1 MPRVAWNGEAL
12 AARILSSL
20 MDGAEE
26 WARADAMPLAVEN
39 CPIDQ
44 GALRGSQT
52 VEREDNSV
60 VMGFG
65 GQAAPYA
72 VIVHEDQTAHHPVG
86 KAKFLEDSFNEKL
99 PDLPEKIADRIKG
112 VL

>member
-1 MPRVAWNGEAL
+1 MPRVVWNSAPLLKKILESAL
-12 AARILSSL
+12 
-20 MDGAEE
+20 DGAEE

-60 VMGFG
+60 IMGFG

-72 VIVHEDQTAHHPVG
+72 LIVHEDQTVYHPVG

-99 PDLPEKIADRIKG
+99 PDLPEKIVNRIKG
-112 VL
+112 SL

>member
-1 MPRVAWNGEAL
+1 
-12 AARILSSL
+12 
-20 MDGAEE
+20 
-26 WARADAMPLAVEN
+26 
-39 CPIDQ
+39 
-44 GALRGSQT
+44 
-52 VEREDNSV
+52 
-60 VMGFG
+60 MGFG

-72 VIVHEDQTAHHPVG
+72 VIVHEDQTAHHPIG